1 MESQNLNEF
10 GASRIKNDFD
20 SGQLFVQH
28 EFKATSDFDIDELL
42 GEFRP
47 PKVKII
53 YARCG
58 DCLVENTDAVLN
70 RKPLTRCS
78 Y

>member
-10 GASRIKNDFD
+10 GASRIRNDFD
-20 SGQLFVQH
+20 SGQLFIRH
-28 EFKATSDFDIDELL
+28 EFKATADLDIDELL
-42 GEFRP
+42 GTSRP

-58 DCLVENTDAVLN
+58 DCLVETIGTTLN